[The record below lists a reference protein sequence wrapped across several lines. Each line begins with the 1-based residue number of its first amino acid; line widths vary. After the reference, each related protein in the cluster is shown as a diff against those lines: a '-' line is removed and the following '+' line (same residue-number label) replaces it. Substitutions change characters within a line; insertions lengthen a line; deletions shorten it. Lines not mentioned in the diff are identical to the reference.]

1 LIGVVVAVDDRP
13 PKLNDAGP
21 DPKFKV
27 EGLGAS
33 GAAGFGA
40 TKLKAGVP
48 AGVVEAVVVAT

>member
-1 LIGVVVAVDDRP
+1 MVVAVDDRP

-40 TKLKAGVP
+40 PKLKAGVP